1 MKKIYFIEAF
11 KNIKKNLF
19 TSILLVICFVV
30 LFIIFHKVTIQAFW
44 AEETKKQ
51 AGIMSVFEYSEVRYW
66 PGVSLRILETT
77 LSELSNEE
85 QFAAGRVMDRIMNGL
100 REDYDALGLWKYQ
113 KMGYIPDTNKEAF
126 CCSPEM
132 YKINGSMMIIKEG
145 SWFDDSDFIR
155 EHQVRKGYIA
165 PVIIGSSFAEDYGLS
180 IGDIFVPD
188 MFWDE
193 EQLRF
198 NDEIGYQL
206 GQTNQWKVI
215 GILEPESSYYYKG
228 MITPLDSKVL
238 LPHYVVPTI
247 DEYIEENGDELTDE
261 MMLLVWE
268 IYYRFRT
275 TDFFVKSGVV
285 EEAAEF
291 VSEQIATNDF
301 LSEYYS
307 VRAVKGRS
315 MTMIAENQE
324 KASNFYNVIA
334 VMTYILTLIG
344 IIMSVNNKIQ
354 NNKRNY
360 AIHVLNGATVFDL
373 IFCSVS
379 EVMMIILIA
388 DIVYFLFPFRTS
400 ILSSESISGDLL
412 FSIPL
417 FVLIANILTFAI
429 TVLVSAVSLHNFDTV
444 EQLKRK
450 E

>member
-11 KNIKKNLF
+11 KNIRKNLF

-30 LFIIFHKVTIQAFW
+30 LFIIFHKVTIQALW

-51 AGIMSVFEYSEVRYW
+51 AGIMSVFEYSEVRYGSEMS
-66 PGVSLRILETT
+66 PRICMAA

-100 REDYDALGLWKYQ
+100 REDYDALGLWKYR
-113 KMGYIPDTNKEAF
+113 KMGYIPNTNKEAF

-193 EQLRF
+193 EKLRF
-198 NDEIGYQL
+198 NDEIGYQR
-206 GQTNQWKVI
+206 GITNQWKVI
-215 GILEPESSYYYKG
+215 GILEPESSYYYNG

-261 MMLLVWE
+261 MMSLVGE
-268 IYYRFRT
+268 IYDRFRT
-275 TDFFVKSGVV
+275 TDFFVKKEVV
-285 EEAAEF
+285 EEAVDF
-291 VSEQIATNDF
+291 ISEQIATNDF

-307 VRAVKGRS
+307 ARAGKSRS

-334 VMTYILTLIG
+334 VITYILTLLG

-360 AIHVLNGATVFDL
+360 AIHSLNGATVFDL
-373 IFCSVS
+373 VLCSVS
-379 EVMMIILIA
+379 EIMTLMLFA
-388 DIVYFLFPFRTS
+388 DIIYFLFPFGKL
-400 ILSSESISGDLL
+400 IQSESIGTELL
-412 FSIPL
+412 LAIPL
-417 FVLIANILTFAI
+417 FILAANILTFIITAI
-429 TVLVSAVSLHNFDTV
+429 VSVSALHNFDTV
-444 EQLKRK
+444 ENLKRK

>member
-30 LFIIFHKVTIQAFW
+30 LFIIFHKVTIQALW
-44 AEETKKQ
+44 AEETKEQ
-51 AGIMSVFEYSEVRYW
+51 AGIMSVFEYSTVSYGSEVS
-66 PGVSLRILETT
+66 PRICMIALN
-77 LSELSNEE
+77 ELSNEE
-85 QFAAGRVMDRIMNGL
+85 QFAAGRVMDRIINGL
-100 REDYDALGLWKYQ
+100 REDYDALGLWEYQ
-113 KMGYIPDTNKEAF
+113 QMGYIPDTNKEAF

-155 EHQVRKGYIA
+155 EHQVQKGYIA
-165 PVIIGSSFAEDYGLS
+165 PVIIGSSFAEGYGLS

-193 EQLRF
+193 EKLRF
-198 NDEIGYQL
+198 NDEIGYQR
-206 GQTNQWKVI
+206 GNTNQWKVI
-215 GILEPESSYYYKG
+215 GILEPESSYYYRG
-228 MITPLDSKVL
+228 MIRPLDSKVL

-247 DEYIEENGDELTDE
+247 DEYIAENGDELTDE

-268 IYYRFRT
+268 IYDRFRT
-275 TDFFVKSGVV
+275 TDFFVKSDVV

-291 VSEQIATNDF
+291 VSEQIATNVF

-307 VRAVKGRS
+307 ARAGKSRS

-324 KASNFYNVIA
+324 KASDFYNVIA
-334 VMTYILTLIG
+334 VITYILTLLG

-360 AIHVLNGATVFDL
+360 AIHSLNGATVFDL
-373 IFCSVS
+373 VLCSVS
-379 EVMMIILIA
+379 EIMTLMLFA
-388 DIVYFLFPFRTS
+388 DIIYFLFPFGKL
-400 ILSSESISGDLL
+400 IQSESIGTELL
-412 FSIPL
+412 LAIPL
-417 FVLIANILTFAI
+417 FILAANILTFIITAI
-429 TVLVSAVSLHNFDTV
+429 VSVSALHKFNTV
-444 EQLKRK
+444 ENLKRK

>member
-30 LFIIFHKVTIQAFW
+30 LFIIFHKVTIQALW

-51 AGIMSVFEYSEVRYW
+51 AGIMSVFEYSEVRY
-66 PGVSLRILETT
+66 GSEVSPRICMVA

-85 QFAAGRVMDRIMNGL
+85 QLAAGRVMDNIMIGL
-100 REDYDALGLWKYQ
+100 REQFGAYGTFFFRSSPYD
-113 KMGYIPDTNKEAF
+113 KEGTEY
-126 CCSPEM
+126 CPPEM
-132 YKINGSMMIIKEG
+132 YKVNGTMMIIKEG

-155 EHQVRKGYIA
+155 EPQIQKGYIA
-165 PVIIGSSFAEDYGLS
+165 PVILGSKFAEKYNLS
-180 IGDIFVPD
+180 LGDIFVPD
-188 MFWDE
+188 MLYDE

-198 NDEIGYQL
+198 NEEIGYQL
-206 GQTNQWKVI
+206 GQTNQWEVI
-215 GILEPESSYYYKG
+215 GILEPESSYYYRG

-238 LPHYVVPTI
+238 IPDYVVPTI
-247 DEYIEENGDELTDE
+247 DEYIAENGDELTDE
-261 MMLLVWE
+261 MMSLVWE
-268 IYYRFRT
+268 IYTRFRN
-275 TDFFVKSGVV
+275 TDFFVKSDVV

-307 VRAVKGRS
+307 ARAVKSRS

-334 VMTYILTLIG
+334 VITYILTLLG

-360 AIHVLNGATVFDL
+360 AIHSLNGATVFDL
-373 IFCSVS
+373 VLCSVS
-379 EVMMIILIA
+379 EIMTLMLFA
-388 DIVYFLFPFRTS
+388 DIIYFLFPFGKLIQSQS
-400 ILSSESISGDLL
+400 IGTELL
-412 FSIPL
+412 LAIPL
-417 FVLIANILTFAI
+417 FILAANILTFIITAI
-429 TVLVSAVSLHNFDTV
+429 VSVSALHNFDTV
-444 EQLKRK
+444 KNLKRK

>member
-1 MKKIYFIEAF
+1 
-11 KNIKKNLF
+11 
-19 TSILLVICFVV
+19 
-30 LFIIFHKVTIQAFW
+30 
-44 AEETKKQ
+44 
-51 AGIMSVFEYSEVRYW
+51 
-66 PGVSLRILETT
+66 
-77 LSELSNEE
+77 
-85 QFAAGRVMDRIMNGL
+85 MDRIMNGL

-261 MMLLVWE
+261 MMLLVYE
-268 IYYRFRT
+268 IFDRFRT
-275 TDFFVKSGVV
+275 TDFFVKSDVV
-285 EEAAEF
+285 EEAVDF
-291 VSEQIATNDF
+291 IKEQIASNDF

-307 VRAVKGRS
+307 VSAGKSRS

-334 VMTYILTLIG
+334 VITYILTLLG

-360 AIHVLNGATVFDL
+360 AIHSLNGATVFDL
-373 IFCSVS
+373 VLCSVS
-379 EVMMIILIA
+379 EIMTLMLFA
-388 DIVYFLFPFRTS
+388 DIIYFLFPFGKLIQSQS
-400 ILSSESISGDLL
+400 IGTELL
-412 FSIPL
+412 LAIPL
-417 FVLIANILTFAI
+417 FILAANILTSIITAI
-429 TVLVSAVSLHNFDTV
+429 VSVSALHNFDTV
-444 EQLKRK
+444 ENLKRK

>member
-30 LFIIFHKVTIQAFW
+30 LFIIFHKVTIQALW
-44 AEETKKQ
+44 TEETKKQ
-51 AGIMSVFEYSEVRYW
+51 AGIMSVFEYASISYGSKVN
-66 PGVSLRILETT
+66 PRILETI

-85 QFAAGRVMDRIMNGL
+85 QVAAGRVMDRIMNGL

-198 NDEIGYQL
+198 NEEIGYQL

-261 MMLLVWE
+261 MMLLVYE
-268 IYYRFRT
+268 IFDRFRT
-275 TDFFVKSGVV
+275 TDFFVKSDVV
-285 EEAAEF
+285 EEAVDF
-291 VSEQIATNDF
+291 IKEQIASNDF

-307 VRAVKGRS
+307 VSAGKSRS

-334 VMTYILTLIG
+334 VITYILTLLG

-360 AIHVLNGATVFDL
+360 AIHSLNGATVFDL
-373 IFCSVS
+373 VLCSVS
-379 EVMMIILIA
+379 EIMTLMLFA
-388 DIVYFLFPFRTS
+388 DIIYFLFPFGKLIQSQS
-400 ILSSESISGDLL
+400 IGTELL
-412 FSIPL
+412 LAIPL
-417 FVLIANILTFAI
+417 FILVANILTFIITAI
-429 TVLVSAVSLHNFDTV
+429 VSVVALHNFDTV
-444 EQLKRK
+444 ENLKRK